1 MIGIGLLR
9 AEWMKITRQGTTRI
23 VLGLL
28 AGISVLFVVGL
39 TMSVTATQSG
49 GENPLL
55 RQASFSRLGFP
66 GGIFTGID
74 IIKNIGFF
82 IVAIFFSSVIGSE
95 YGLDTWKNLLVRHN
109 SRSGFLAAKLLV
121 TALALLVI
129 FIITVAIAQLVAL
142 GGHALISDAATQAG
156 LITPVVSADQFFHTL
171 VVQTIPLLLTYAVG
185 AALAAMFTII
195 TRTTVS
201 GILLTVVWGILDA
214 AVSYFAPSVGDFT
227 LDKNIASLG
236 KYLDGVGSG
245 DIPLWQNLAV
255 FGVYFL
261 IPMVVAIVIFRRR
274 DMAGN

>member
-1 MIGIGLLR
+1 MIGLLR

-23 VLGLL
+23 VMGLL

-39 TMSVTATQSG
+39 TMSVTASQSG
-49 GENPLL
+49 SENPLL
-55 RQASFSRLGFP
+55 RQESFSRLGFP
-66 GGIFTGID
+66 GGVFTGID

-95 YGLDTWKNLLVRHN
+95 YSLDTWKNLLVRSN
-109 SRSGFLAAKLLV
+109 ARGGFLAAKLLV
-121 TALALLVI
+121 TGLALLII

-142 GGHALISDAATQAG
+142 GGHALISDTATQAG
-156 LITPVVSADQFFHTL
+156 LTTPVVSTDQFFHNL
-171 VVQTIPLLLTYAVG
+171 LVQTGPLLLTYAVG

-195 TRTTVS
+195 TRSTVS

-214 AVSYFAPSVGDFT
+214 AISYFVPSIGDWT
-227 LDKNIASLG
+227 LNQNTVSLG
-236 KYLDGVGSG
+236 KYLDKAGSG
-245 DIPLWQNLAV
+245 DMPLWQNLGV

>member
-1 MIGIGLLR
+1 MIGLVR
-9 AEWMKITRQGTTRI
+9 AEWMKMTRQGTTRI
-23 VLGLL
+23 VMGLL

-39 TMSVTATQSG
+39 AMSVTATQSG
-49 GENPLL
+49 SENMLL
-55 RQASFSRLGFP
+55 RQESFSRLGFP

-95 YGLDTWKNLLVRHN
+95 YGLDTWKNLLVRSN
-109 SRSGFLAAKLLV
+109 ARGGFLAAKLVV
-121 TALALLVI
+121 TALALLII

-142 GGHALISDAATQAG
+142 GGHALVSDAATQAG
-156 LITPVVSADQFFHTL
+156 LANQSVTTDQFFHRL
-171 VVQTIPLLLTYAVG
+171 VVQTVPLLLNYAVG
-185 AALAAMFTII
+185 AAFAALFTVI

-214 AVSYFAPSVGDFT
+214 AISYLAPSFADFT
-227 LDKNIASLG
+227 LEKNATSVG
-236 KYLDGVGSG
+236 KYLDKAGSG
-245 DIPLWQNLAV
+245 DMPLWQNLAV

-261 IPMVVAIVIFRRR
+261 VPMVVAIVIFRRR

>member
-1 MIGIGLLR
+1 MIGILR
-9 AEWMKITRQGTTRI
+9 AEWMKMTRQGTTRI
-23 VLGLL
+23 VMGLL

-49 GENPLL
+49 SENHLL

-74 IIKNIGFF
+74 IIKNIGSF

-95 YGLDTWKNLLVRHN
+95 YGLDTWKNLLVRSN
-109 SRSGFLAAKLLV
+109 ARGGFLAAKLLV
-121 TALALLVI
+121 TGVALLVI
-129 FIITVAIAQLVAL
+129 FIITVVIAQLVAL
-142 GGHALISDAATQAG
+142 GGHALISDTATQAG
-156 LITPVVSADQFFHTL
+156 LTDQAVSTDQFFHNL
-171 VVQTIPLLLTYAVG
+171 LIQTIPLLLTYAAG
-185 AALAAMFTII
+185 AAFAAMFTII

-201 GILLTVVWGILDA
+201 GILLTVVWSILDTA
-214 AVSYFAPSVGDFT
+214 ISYLVPSAGDFT
-227 LDKNIASLG
+227 LAKNIASLG
-236 KYLDGVGSG
+236 KYLDRAGSG
-245 DIPLWQNLAV
+245 DMPLWQNLAV